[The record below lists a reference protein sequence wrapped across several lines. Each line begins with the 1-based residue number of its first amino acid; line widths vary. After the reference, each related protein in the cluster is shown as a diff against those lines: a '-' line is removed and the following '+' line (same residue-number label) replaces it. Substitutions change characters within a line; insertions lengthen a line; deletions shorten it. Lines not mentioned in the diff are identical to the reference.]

1 MSERRPASRR
11 GMVGAL
17 VVLLWLGGLG
27 LLVRREYFRP
37 DTERLAEAAMRVT
50 PGAVYYG
57 VMQGDRQIGFASST
71 VDTAATTISVD
82 DYLVAD
88 LPVGG
93 RVHRASAQT
102 HVVLSRALRMKS
114 FDVTFTGDAD
124 PIIARGHVESDS
136 VLRLL
141 LSTGNDTP
149 VDTQVI
155 KIAGPILLP
164 TLVPL
169 AVALTGTPKVG
180 RQLRLPVFDPVGL
193 APREVTVGIRA
204 ESSFVLADSAGFD
217 PEMGKWR
224 GMEPVVVR
232 AFEVRADTGV
242 GAAGFSGWV
251 DEQGRVVRTSQLGFE
266 LRRLPYEVAFE
277 NWRLTSDSRAAQA
290 ARVSEDRDILE
301 TTAIGANRRLSSS
314 VVSLAV
320 RFSHAELA
328 GFDLTSPR
336 QEMHGDT
343 LFVRREAAS
352 QLAATYALPDGGRRL
367 MPELTMAEPLVQ
379 STHPEIVKLAN
390 QIAGRQRAPRIVAE
404 RINRW
409 VYDSL
414 QKRITF
420 GIPSAL
426 QVLRSR
432 SGDCNEHAQLYVALA
447 RAAGIPARIAAGLAY
462 IDGKFYY
469 HAWPEV
475 YLREWVAVD
484 PTFGQF
490 PADAAH
496 LRFVVGGLGRQAE
509 LLRLMGRLK
518 VEVLKAR
525 GEGPGARD

>member
-1 MSERRPASRR
+1 MSGRQSASRR
-11 GMVGAL
+11 ALLGAL
-17 VVLLWLGGLG
+17 VLLLWITGLG
-27 LLVRREYFRP
+27 FLVRREYFRP
-37 DTERLAEAAMRVT
+37 DSERLAEAAMRIT

-71 VDTAATTISVD
+71 IDTAVATITVD

-93 RVHRASAQT
+93 RTHRASART
-102 HVVLSRALRMKS
+102 HVVLTRALRMKS
-114 FDVTFTGDAD
+114 FAVTFEGDAD
-124 PIIARGHVESDS
+124 PIVANGRIVGDS
-136 VLRLL
+136 LL
-141 LSTGNDTP
+141 LLELSTGKDVP
-149 VDTQVI
+149 VDSQRI
-155 KIAGPILLP
+155 KLTGPVLLP

-169 AVALTGTPKVG
+169 AIALGDPPKVG
-180 RQLRLPVFDPVGL
+180 RALTLPVFDPVGL
-193 APREVTVGIRA
+193 EPRNVSLTIRA
-204 ESSFVLADSAGFD
+204 ESSFVVADSSIFDAG
-217 PEMGKWR
+217 MGRWR
-224 GMEPVVVR
+224 GVEPAVLR
-232 AFEVRADTGV
+232 AFRVTADTGV

-266 LRRLPYEVAFE
+266 LRRMPYEVAFE
-277 NWRLTSDSRAAQA
+277 NWRLESA
-290 ARVSEDRDILE
+290 ARGPRSRRVAEDRDILE
-301 TTAIGANRRLSSS
+301 TTAIGADRRLDASI
-314 VVSLAV
+314 AV
-320 RFSHAELA
+320 LRVRLSRA
-328 GFDLTSPR
+328 DLRGYDLMGPR
-336 QEMHGDT
+336 QVLRGDT
-343 LFVRREAAS
+343 LIVRREGPAALS
-352 QLAATYALPDGGRRL
+352 ASYALPDGGRRAV
-367 MPELTMAEPLVQ
+367 PELTTAEPLVQ
-379 STHPEIVKLAN
+379 SGHPEIARLA
-390 QIAGRQRAPRIVAE
+390 ARLARGQRDPRIVAE

-414 QKRITF
+414 EKRITF

-475 YLREWVAVD
+475 YLRDWVAVD

-509 LLRLMGRLK
+509 LLRLMGRLR
-518 VEVLKAR
+518 VDVLK
-525 GEGPGARD
+525 